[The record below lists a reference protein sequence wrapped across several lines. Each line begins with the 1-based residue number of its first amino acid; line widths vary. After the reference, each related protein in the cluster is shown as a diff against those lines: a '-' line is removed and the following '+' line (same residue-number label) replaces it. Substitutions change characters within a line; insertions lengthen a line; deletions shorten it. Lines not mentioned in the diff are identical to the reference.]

1 MAYGSAVRI
10 IRLRPY
16 LRACRDLDLDEPAMR
31 AIELAIAAAPL
42 AHPVI
47 QGLRGVRKARVP
59 LPGRGKRGGGRVIYY
74 LQVTPDI
81 LFMLTAYGKN
91 EQDDL
96 TSAQRRA
103 ILAALDSIKG
113 TAP

>member
-1 MAYGSAVRI
+1 
-10 IRLRPY
+10 
-16 LRACRDLDLDEPAMR
+16 MR
-31 AIELAIAAAPL
+31 AIELGIAAAPL
-42 AHPVI
+42 VHPVVR
-47 QGLRGVRKARVP
+47 GLKGVRKARIA

-74 LQVTPDI
+74 LKLSPDI

-103 ILAALDSIKG
+103 ILAALESIKG
-113 TAP
+113 GPS